1 MIKFL
6 ADSSINLTKEFVN
19 KYDITILPLYTR
31 LDDIEREEGFEDS
44 WDEFFNALKT
54 SKNFPKTSQ
63 PSLELYEKLF
73 DLYTKDNNQVI
84 LFTLSKSL
92 SGTYE
97 TANNIAQKYKNQVFV
112 VDTTQVCQSSQ
123 LLIEEA
129 LQLRDANV
137 SAENIVKKC
146 NELTSKISIS
156 FVPQTMEYLKRGG
169 RIGKISA
176 IIANVLNIK
185 PILSFKNGVLT
196 CYKKVIGMQKAISE
210 LIASIPKTV
219 KKIFVCYIHES
230 KFIKELEDKTKQAF
244 ANTDVN
250 IRVGKIGPVV
260 GSHIGI
266 GAIGLA
272 YIDK

>member
-31 LDDIEREEGFEDS
+31 LDEIEREEGFEDT
-44 WDEFFNALKT
+44 WGKFFDALKT

-63 PSLELYEKLF
+63 PLLELYEKLF
-73 DLYTKDNNQVI
+73 DLYTKDDNQVI

-92 SGTYE
+92 SGTYD
-97 TANNIAQKYKNQVFV
+97 TANNIAQNYKDKVFV
-112 VDTTQVCQSSQ
+112 IDTTQVCQSSQ

-129 LQLRDANV
+129 IEYRNANM
-137 SAENIVKKC
+137 SAKEIVDKC
-146 NELTSKISIS
+146 KELTSKISIS

-169 RIGKISA
+169 RIGKVSA

-185 PILSFKNGVLT
+185 PILSFKNGILS
-196 CYKKVIGMQKAISE
+196 CYKKVIGMQKAIWE
-210 LIASIPKTV
+210 LISSVPKTV

-230 KFIKELEDKTKQAF
+230 KYLKELEDKTKQAF